1 MFYLTRSHF
10 LIVLL
15 LVAKPFNGQAFKH
28 MCLWGP
34 FLFKPPQTGI
44 PTILH
49 SQDDRMISVWSS
61 TWITSWIQKQVEQHS
76 RIQSTKEEQEWGD
89 LSFLHMFYNPFHCFV
104 CMLALPAGV
113 FVHCVFFWCSQ
124 RPKRLSDPLRL
135 ELQTIVSHHVGAG
148 NLTQIL

>member
-1 MFYLTRSHF
+1 MELCTTLAYLEHIYDLKALYSDMFYLTRSHF

-61 TWITSWIQKQVEQHS
+61 TWITS
-76 RIQSTKEEQEWGD
+76 
-89 LSFLHMFYNPFHCFV
+89 
-104 CMLALPAGV
+104 
-113 FVHCVFFWCSQ
+113 
-124 RPKRLSDPLRL
+124 
-135 ELQTIVSHHVGAG
+135 
-148 NLTQIL
+148 